1 MGIAQSSTLTA
12 PERNSETAG
21 HIVIAHTNEEGT
33 LVSGTSRGD
42 GSRDALRASGFRWSG
57 NLGVWYMRQSRGF
70 APRHER
76 IDSLAVAL
84 RTVGFTVTVDI
95 EQYDPAST
103 FQARQDAS
111 DERAEAHAGRAEKER
126 ERYGARR
133 DAANAIVAMIPM
145 GQPILVGHHSERRHR
160 RDLDRHDRN
169 MRKAIEHNRNADRA
183 AGRSDSVRAQAEA
196 RQSPVVMGRKVARL
210 QAEQRQ
216 LERRLAGATG
226 EHVER
231 LRARQHVLEEDVAF
245 LQEAIERSGVRVYT
259 RADIQKGDLVQLR
272 GRGWQL
278 VVKANPK
285 TVAVKTPYSWTDK
298 HPYHEITGHRRPANE
313 PEASTDA

>member
-1 MGIAQSSTLTA
+1 MGIAQSSTLTTR
-12 PERNSETAG
+12 EQNSETSG
-21 HIVIAHTNEEGT
+21 HIVIAHTNDEGT
-33 LVSGTSRGD
+33 LVTGTERGD
-42 GSRDALRASGFRWSG
+42 GSRDALSASGFRWSR
-57 NLGVWYMRQSRGF
+57 NLGAWYMRQSRGF
-70 APRHER
+70 AARHER
-76 IDSLAVAL
+76 IDALAAAL
-84 RTVGFTVTVDI
+84 RTAGFTVTVDI

-103 FQARQDAS
+103 FQARQAAS
-111 DERAEAHAGRAEKER
+111 DERADAHAERAEKER

-169 MRKAIEHNRNADRA
+169 MCKAIEHSHNADRA

-196 RQSPVVMGRKVARL
+196 RESPVVMGRKVARL
-210 QAEQRQ
+210 QAEQRE
-216 LERRLAGATG
+216 LERRLADATG
-226 EHVER
+226 EYAER
-231 LRARQHVLEEDVAF
+231 LRARRHVVEEDVAF
-245 LQEAIERSGVRVYT
+245 LQEAIGRSGARVYT
-259 RADIQKGDLVQLR
+259 GADIQKGDLVQLR

-278 VVKANPK
+278 VVKVNPK

-313 PEASTDA
+313 PKSTDA